1 MKPNTKQ
8 PVEGDDERR
17 MAILDA
23 ALECFLKHGYAK
35 TSLDD
40 IARAAHISRPL
51 LYLKFK
57 NKGEIF
63 QRAFL
68 HIIGDGYVTAEAAM
82 DTFRNFTDPNAK
94 KKAILAIYEA
104 LLLVPWDKVMDQPM
118 ASEFYHTCSEL
129 FPEVSKQHEQTIL
142 KYVSA
147 ILGDEE
153 LAMIFTLAVL
163 GLQSDIPSTNI
174 LRNRIEQ
181 LTNRFM

>member
-1 MKPNTKQ
+1 MKQETKP
-8 PVEGDDERR
+8 PVEGNDKRR

-63 QRAFL
+63 QQAFL
-68 HIIGDGYVTAEAAM
+68 HVIGDGYVIGEEVM
-82 DTFRNFTDPNAK
+82 DTFRNFTDPDAK

-104 LLLVPWDKVMDQPM
+104 LLLAPWDKVMDQPM
-118 ASEFYHTCSEL
+118 ASEFYRTCSEL
-129 FPEVSKQHEQTIL
+129 FPEVSGQHEQTIL
-142 KYVSA
+142 KYISA

-153 LAMIFTLAVL
+153 LAVIFTLAVV
-163 GLQSDIPSTNI
+163 GLHSDIPSTNV

-181 LTNRFM
+181 LTNRFI